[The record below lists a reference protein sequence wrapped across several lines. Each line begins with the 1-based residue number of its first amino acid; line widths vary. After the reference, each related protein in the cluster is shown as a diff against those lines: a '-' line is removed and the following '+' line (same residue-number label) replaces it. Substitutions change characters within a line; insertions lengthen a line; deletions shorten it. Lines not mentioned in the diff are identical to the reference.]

1 MKTARTPQQ
10 RDRQFARVR
19 RLTQTVFLAASTLSV
34 LFVGYASAKSKPV
47 TTFPVVTTPTGV
59 IPVPTT
65 TASKPSTPTT
75 QPRPSTPTTQP
86 RPSTPT
92 TQPRPGTPT
101 TQPTTPTTTYVA
113 PTPTTVYTP
122 PKKPV
127 TTTTVCYSTPSGH
140 VTCY

>member
-65 TASKPSTPTT
+65 TASN
-75 QPRPSTPTTQP
+75 PSTPTTQP

-140 VTCY
+140 VTCH

>member
-34 LFVGYASAKSKPV
+34 LFIGYASAKAKPV

-65 TASKPSTPTT
+65 TASN
-75 QPRPSTPTTQP
+75 PSTPTTQP

>member
-1 MKTARTPQQ
+1 MKTARTPQR
-10 RDRQFARVR
+10 RDSQFIRVR
-19 RLTQTVFLAASTLSV
+19 RLTQTVFLVASTLSV
-34 LFVGYASAKSKPV
+34 LFVGYASAKAKPV

-59 IPVPTT
+59 VPVTSTT
-65 TASKPSTPTT
+65 TNV
-75 QPRPSTPTTQP
+75 
-86 RPSTPT
+86 PSTPT

-101 TQPTTPTTTYVA
+101 TTSVT

-140 VTCY
+140 VTCH

>member
-75 QPRPSTPTTQP
+75 QPRPSTPM
-86 RPSTPT
+86 

>member
-1 MKTARTPQQ
+1 MKTTRTPQQ
-10 RDRQFARVR
+10 RDRQFIRVR
-19 RLTQTVFLAASTLSV
+19 RLTQSVFLVASTLSV
-34 LFVGYASAKSKPV
+34 LFVGYASAKAKPV

-65 TASKPSTPTT
+65 TASNPL
-75 QPRPSTPTTQP
+75 TPTTQP

-101 TQPTTPTTTYVA
+101 TQLTTPTTTYVA

-140 VTCY
+140 VTCR

>member
-1 MKTARTPQQ
+1 VKTARTPQQ

-19 RLTQTVFLAASTLSV
+19 RITQTVFLAASTLSV
-34 LFVGYASAKSKPV
+34 LFVGYASAKAKPV

-59 IPVPTT
+59 IPVPPTT
-65 TASKPSTPTT
+65 NSTPT
-75 QPRPSTPTTQP
+75 SPTTQP

-101 TQPTTPTTTYVA
+101 TQPTTPTTYVA

-122 PKKPV
+122 PTKPV

>member
-19 RLTQTVFLAASTLSV
+19 RLTQSVFLVASTLSV
-34 LFVGYASAKSKPV
+34 LFVGYASAKAKPV

-59 IPVPTT
+59 VPVPTT
-65 TASKPSTPTT
+65 AVQNPSTPTT
-75 QPRPSTPTTQP
+75 R
-86 RPSTPT
+86 
-92 TQPRPGTPT
+92 PRPGTPT
-101 TQPTTPTTTYVA
+101 TQPHSGTTTTPTPTTTYVAPTPTTTYVA

-140 VTCY
+140 VTCR

>member
-19 RLTQTVFLAASTLSV
+19 RLTQSVFLVASTLSV
-34 LFVGYASAKSKPV
+34 LFVGYASAKAKPV

-59 IPVPTT
+59 VPVPTT
-65 TASKPSTPTT
+65 AVQNPSTPTT
-75 QPRPSTPTTQP
+75 
-86 RPSTPT
+86 
-92 TQPRPGTPT
+92 RPGTPT
-101 TQPTTPTTTYVA
+101 TQPHSGTTTTPTPTTTYVAPTPTTTYVA

-140 VTCY
+140 VTCR

>member
-19 RLTQTVFLAASTLSV
+19 RLTQSVFLVASTLSV
-34 LFVGYASAKSKPV
+34 LFVGYASAKAKPV

-59 IPVPTT
+59 VPVPTT
-65 TASKPSTPTT
+65 AVQNPSTPTT
-75 QPRPSTPTTQP
+75 R
-86 RPSTPT
+86 
-92 TQPRPGTPT
+92 PRPGTPT
-101 TQPTTPTTTYVA
+101 TQPQTPTATSVA

-122 PKKPV
+122 PKRPV

-140 VTCY
+140 VTCH

>member
-34 LFVGYASAKSKPV
+34 LFVGYASAKAKPV

-65 TASKPSTPTT
+65 TASN
-75 QPRPSTPTTQP
+75 PSTPTTQP

-140 VTCY
+140 VTCR

>member
-86 RPSTPT
+86 RP
-92 TQPRPGTPT
+92 GTPT

>member
-34 LFVGYASAKSKPV
+34 LFVGYASAKAKPV
-47 TTFPVVTTPTGV
+47 TTYPVVTTPTGV

-65 TASKPSTPTT
+65 AVPN
-75 QPRPSTPTTQP
+75 
-86 RPSTPT
+86 PSTPT

-101 TQPTTPTTTYVA
+101 TQPHSGTTTTPAPSPTTTYVA

-140 VTCY
+140 VTCR

>member
-19 RLTQTVFLAASTLSV
+19 RLTQAVFLAASTLSV
-34 LFVGYASAKSKPV
+34 LFVGYASAKAKPV

-59 IPVPTT
+59 VPVPTT
-65 TASKPSTPTT
+65 SVPSPSTPTT
-75 QPRPSTPTTQP
+75 QPHPGTTTTQPHSGTTTTPTPTT
-86 RPSTPT
+86 S
-92 TQPRPGTPT
+92 
-101 TQPTTPTTTYVA
+101 YVA

-122 PKKPV
+122 PKMPV

-140 VTCY
+140 VTCR

>member
-19 RLTQTVFLAASTLSV
+19 RLTQTVFLVASTLSV
-34 LFVGYASAKSKPV
+34 LFVGYASAKAKPV

-59 IPVPTT
+59 VPVPTT
-65 TASKPSTPTT
+65 AVQNPSTPTT
-75 QPRPSTPTTQP
+75 R
-86 RPSTPT
+86 
-92 TQPRPGTPT
+92 PRPGTPT
-101 TQPTTPTTTYVA
+101 TQPQTPTATSVA

-122 PKKPV
+122 PKRPV

-140 VTCY
+140 VTCH

>member
-19 RLTQTVFLAASTLSV
+19 RLTQSVFLVASTLSV
-34 LFVGYASAKSKPV
+34 LFVGYASAKAKPV

-59 IPVPTT
+59 VPVPTT
-65 TASKPSTPTT
+65 AVQNPSTPTT
-75 QPRPSTPTTQP
+75 R
-86 RPSTPT
+86 
-92 TQPRPGTPT
+92 PRPGTPT
-101 TQPTTPTTTYVA
+101 TQPHSGTTTTPTPTTTYVA

-127 TTTTVCYSTPSGH
+127 TTTPVCYSTPSGH
-140 VTCY
+140 VTCR

>member
-86 RPSTPT
+86 RP
-92 TQPRPGTPT
+92 GTPT

-140 VTCY
+140 VTCR

>member
-65 TASKPSTPTT
+65 TASN
-75 QPRPSTPTTQP
+75 PSTPTTQP

-140 VTCY
+140 VTCR

>member
-34 LFVGYASAKSKPV
+34 LFVGYASAKAKPV

-65 TASKPSTPTT
+65 TASN
-75 QPRPSTPTTQP
+75 PSTPTTQP

-140 VTCY
+140 VTCH